1 MNNNNLSFVALDI
14 ETATGKRSSICEIGL
29 TIVEN
34 LQIVESKSWLIQP
47 KDNIYWERNISIHG
61 IRPDQT
67 ANKPLFPDV
76 WNEILP
82 YIENKVVVAH
92 NTAFDMYA
100 IADALNEY
108 NLPFPTFE
116 YFCTLRLSQR
126 CFSLLKYSLAPLC
139 SSIGI
144 HIENHHRACS
154 DSEACAK
161 VMLKCLEE
169 TAVTSFEELEQKT
182 SIKRGV
188 FNGKSHIGQRSTLV
202 SCHSKQKYQPTTDH
216 TNFDPNNYFYGKT
229 VMFTGGMRY
238 GNRNTMRALIDNI
251 GGISIDKFRNDIEVL
266 VEGTLDP
273 RFLKEDG
280 KSEKQRKCE
289 DKLAKGEEIE
299 ILSEDEFYERLG
311 FWDE

>member
-47 KDNIYWERNISIHG
+47 KGNIYWTRNVAIHG
-61 IRPDQT
+61 IKPEKT

-76 WNEILP
+76 WDEILP

-100 IADALNEY
+100 IADAVNEY

-126 CFSLLKYSLAPLC
+126 CFSLLKYSLEPLC
-139 SSIGI
+139 SNLGI
-144 HIENHHRACS
+144 SIENHHRALY

-161 VMLKCLEE
+161 IMIKCLEKTE
-169 TAVTSFEELEQKT
+169 ASSFEELEQKT
-182 SIKRGV
+182 SIKRGA
-188 FNGKSHIGQRSTLV
+188 FNGRTHIGQRSTLV
-202 SCHSKQKYQPTTDH
+202 SCNSIQEYRLTANPA
-216 TNFDPNNYFYGKT
+216 NFDPNNYFYGKT
-229 VMFTGGMRY
+229 VMFTGGMKY
-238 GNRNTMRALIDNI
+238 GNRNAMRALIDNI

-289 DKLAKGEEIE
+289 QKLAKGEDIE